1 MLHFL
6 GMRAT
11 LVALLAC
18 IFAHLSNAQV
28 ILLSENRSVSASGWA
43 QGEGAGLQSYSF
55 IQTPSAS
62 FADFNGSVSGSAD
75 STDVIPPDLGYG
87 NLTLFPHHAKSQSNQ
102 TSTISPSAIAVS
114 GSLLA
119 DEGGFAFGGGGSSLS
134 LARSV
139 FEVGFRVDAPI
150 AYTLSA
156 APLLGFH
163 QDSGGDGASSLF
175 DFSLTSASHGVIL
188 NYYDFLGASLF
199 GDSSGILQPDDY
211 ILRLDVLAFTDPDP
225 IGDFAA
231 AEYSVSLTTTTVPES
246 ASTGLLLGL
255 ALAGLV
261 AMRRRFAHLRR

>member
-119 DEGGFAFGGGGSSLS
+119 DEGGFAFRGGGSSLS

-156 APLLGFH
+156 APLLGIP
-163 QDSGGDGASSLF
+163 SGQRGRRGQQPVRFLTYLCQPWRDLELLR
-175 DFSLTSASHGVIL
+175 FSWGKP
-188 NYYDFLGASLF
+188 F
-199 GDSSGILQPDDY
+199 
-211 ILRLDVLAFTDPDP
+211 R
-225 IGDFAA
+225 
-231 AEYSVSLTTTTVPES
+231 
-246 ASTGLLLGL
+246 GLLG
-255 ALAGLV
+255 G
-261 AMRRRFAHLRR
+261 FFNQTITY